1 MGGPRAQGAQFFPT
15 VCALSV
21 TGSEATNAGLNL
33 GLDLGLRRTVQPP
46 NIAEPEV
53 VNSSS
58 RAHFLPFLLN
68 LGASI
73 SVRSPWT
80 LRVVQVL
87 EKPKPVIPGPP

>member
-1 MGGPRAQGAQFFPT
+1 MGGPRAQGEQFFPT

-33 GLDLGLRRTVQPP
+33 GLGLGLRKTIQSA
-46 NIAEPEV
+46 NTAEPEA

-58 RAHFLPFLLN
+58 RAHFLPFLLY
-68 LGASI
+68 LGGSI